1 MTDLVAVARAIVDSN
16 RYMTLATADAGG
28 VPWASPVWYAPADYR
43 DFFWVSDPEAR
54 HSRNVAARR
63 EVGIAIFDSDAPI
76 GTGRGVYVAAIAEE
90 VAGTE
95 REHGIGVFSRRSVEQ
110 GASAWTVDDVRGP
123 ARLRLYRAT
132 AVEVYVGERDDRRV
146 RIEL

>member
-1 MTDLVAVARAIVDSN
+1 MPAACRGRRRCGTRPP
-16 RYMTLATADAGG
+16 TTATSSG
-28 VPWASPVWYAPADYR
+28 SR
-43 DFFWVSDPEAR
+43 IREAR

-76 GTGRGVYVAAIAEE
+76 GTGRGVYVAAVAEE

-95 REHGIGVFSRRSVEQ
+95 REHGIGVFSRRSVEH
-110 GASAWTVDDVRGP
+110 GASAWTVDDVQGP

-132 AVEVYVGERDDRRV
+132 AVERYVGERDDRRL